1 MKCTPHKKIPPSV
14 LPGTSPIGL
23 FYPYPWMP
31 SLGLMGS
38 AARGS
43 PPLPAAS
50 APPRPGRPRAGR
62 GGGRGGARAPPLAR
76 LPPEAFPCVLLPP
89 AAAGGGGGGNG
100 DILVFYYF
108 IL

>member
-1 MKCTPHKKIPPSV
+1 MHTTQKNPTECSTWDPE
-14 LPGTSPIGL
+14 IGL

-38 AARGS
+38 AARGWRAPSARSLS
-43 PPLPAAS
+43 P
-50 APPRPGRPRAGR
+50 
-62 GGGRGGARAPPLAR
+62 APPLAR
-76 LPPEAFPCVLLPP
+76 LPPEAFPCVLPPP

-100 DILVFYYF
+100 DILVFHYF

>member
-50 APPRPGRPRAGR
+50 APPRPSPASRLRHSPVSFPLRPRP
-62 GGGRGGARAPPLAR
+62 GGEGGAT
-76 LPPEAFPCVLLPP
+76 EIF
-89 AAAGGGGGGNG
+89 
-100 DILVFYYF
+100 
-108 IL
+108 